1 VQAGLGAVGRAELGQ
16 EMADVLLDGVEGSTS
31 SRAMAWFD
39 LPEASMPSTS
49 SSRLVSGST
58 RPGIWRGVRCL
69 ERALQPG
76 QAAEWNPSR
85 RPARPA
91 GPRSAGLVKGPAPPR
106 PARR

>member
-1 VQAGLGAVGRAELGQ
+1 VQAGLGAVGRAEAGQ

-49 SSRLVSGST
+49 SSRLVRGST
-58 RPGIWRGVRCL
+58 GLGSGVAYGASNARCSRARQPSGTLRGG
-69 ERALQPG
+69 P
-76 QAAEWNPSR
+76 P
-85 RPARPA
+85 
-91 GPRSAGLVKGPAPPR
+91 GPRSAGLIKGPALPR